1 MWYSDDL
8 IVKRVSRQVRE
19 RTRENMEIYNMSLS
33 DAFEEAAR
41 NYAKRGSDLYLAF
54 YTSDFREY
62 IPSAYQEKY
71 LDFEKYPLAYT
82 PSGKVQLD
90 LQTVH
95 SIDNPPFT
103 QCPFCGSEDFFIK
116 EHISGPVHMKF
127 RFDGEVADNGD
138 MYEGTTT
145 TETGVFAYCSGCRKR
160 IFRYRR

>member
-62 IPSAYQEKY
+62 NPSAYQEKY
-71 LDFEKYPLAYT
+71 LDFEKYPLAYN
-82 PSGKVQLD
+82 PSVKVQLD
-90 LQTVH
+90 LKTVY

-103 QCPFCGSEDFFIK
+103 QCPFCGSEEFFIK
-116 EHISGPVHMKF
+116 EHISGPAQMCF
-127 RFDGEVADNGD
+127 RFDGEEADNGD
-138 MYEGTTT
+138 LYEGLTIK
-145 TETGVFAYCSGCRKR
+145 ETGVFAYCSGCGKR
-160 IFRYRR
+160 VFRYRK